1 MHFILGEE
9 FRALFISTV
18 RTFHTCKPQ
27 REEVRANGSDRQ
39 LYWEFLS
46 DPKLLNTAVTRA
58 RCFIAVVGDPVS
70 LCTIGECRSIWRDY
84 IKRCDSKGGLY
95 GTTMAELDKEINA
108 AIASIELNPEA
119 QLFVPKS
126 VSAPEQNADLTKDN
140 TAKSNEEAFEET
152 QGENDGKIQP
162 LKGKER
168 EPTITQER
176 SAKVMKNHQDVK
188 EIPSTGAAVDPN
200 LEQNPEYKK
209 KEEVEVDQ
217 EETKDG
223 IVDLGDLQDDLL
235 EDETVP
241 PRYMDEII
249 LAFVKKCKETLQLNA
264 ARQAM
269 FDNSEFPPLQ
279 AFGSKEIRPQAVE
292 KEQNLSFKSGVDMKD
307 LFPEIRVING
317 RVEVRLTNLGFYKS
331 PSERAQRI
339 MASSK
344 QQEFLDPSVLRQ
356 LLRDDPKKYI
366 VCNLRISP
374 EKFQVGYATIE
385 DTETPDI
392 QIKGRVRQAFDKDK
406 VVVELAEKKAR
417 SKTDD
422 GTELQVQGNVVGE
435 CVSRV
440 TRTKQLA
447 PICDFVSNNDMK
459 RSIATFSGWDVTTT
473 KFYIFFYC

>member
-1 MHFILGEE
+1 MHESQSLTFVLVHFISGEE
-9 FRALFISTV
+9 FRVLFISTV

-27 REEVRANGSDRQ
+27 RKEVRASGADRQ

-70 LCTIGECRSIWRDY
+70 LCTVGECRSIWRDY
-84 IKRCDSKGGLY
+84 IKRCDGKGGLY

-108 AIASIELNPEA
+108 AIASIELNPKA
-119 QLFVPKS
+119 QPFVPKS
-126 VSAPEQNADLTKDN
+126 LSAPEQNAVLTEDN
-140 TAKSNEEAFEET
+140 TAKSNEEALDET
-152 QGENDGKIQP
+152 QGGESDGEIQS
-162 LKGKER
+162 LKDKER

-176 SAKVMKNHQDVK
+176 SAKVMENHKDVK
-188 EIPSTGAAVDPN
+188 HVPSTGTTVDLN
-200 LEQNPEYKK
+200 LEKNPEHKK
-209 KEEVEVDQ
+209 EEEVEVDE

-223 IVDLGDLQDDLL
+223 IIELGDLQDDLL
-235 EDETVP
+235 EDETVS

-249 LAFVKKCKETLQLNA
+249 LAFVKKCEETLQLDA
-264 ARQAM
+264 ATMAM
-269 FDNSEFPPLQ
+269 FNNSEFPPLE
-279 AFGSKEIRPQAVE
+279 ASGSKEIKPPAVE
-292 KEQNLSFKSGVDMKD
+292 KEQSLSFKSGADIKD

-417 SKTDD
+417 SKTD
-422 GTELQVQGNVVGE
+422 GTELQVQGKVVGE
-435 CVSRV
+435 RVSPV
-440 TRTKQLA
+440 A
-447 PICDFVSNNDMK
+447 
-459 RSIATFSGWDVTTT
+459 
-473 KFYIFFYC
+473 